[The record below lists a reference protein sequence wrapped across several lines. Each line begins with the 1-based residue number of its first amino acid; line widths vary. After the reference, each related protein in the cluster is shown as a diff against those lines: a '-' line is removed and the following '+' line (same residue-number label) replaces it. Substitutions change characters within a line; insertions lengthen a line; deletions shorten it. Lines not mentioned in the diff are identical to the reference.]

1 METVVGGFGTL
12 RKGASSVGS
21 AVINVP
27 FQTIEVVKDPKPAYD
42 NAVASTSSAL
52 EFGVENL
59 GNSVFDAQENIV
71 SAGTTA
77 TKIATGEQQ
86 IFNTDLLSTEIL
98 EEEKRQPGDELLDSS
113 DEFTSDV
120 VVHEIFE
127 NQRWRATGGDTTG
140 GTFSASHLQSDD
152 PPPFSN
158 RIHKQPGF
166 RSLSASECPCPTGWQ
181 WIDEEWLVDSL
192 HSPNAS
198 QPHGWLYA
206 VSMPALIRN
215 LTEHVSI
222 GESRADKIRERKAGA
237 KAARKPGDEQQV
249 AKGKHSPKPTGHPL
263 PVRWRRH
270 VRRRVRVEPVAG
282 DLEEAADE
290 EDLTRSFT
298 GQNLENKGSLVEGH
312 PADRVPE
319 AAIVLEGWL
328 HTYSEKEKAWKL
340 HWGILIR
347 GDDFGAGTFFF
358 ADSYESHPHK
368 VSKIILG
375 EQDNLMLA
383 TNSKP
388 YIPVSL
394 GRIMSDKDTASCFG
408 LGSPKARQG
417 LLLRAISPND
427 ATRWQMGFAA
437 LEAEQY
443 RPGTLSLTIVSAE
456 GLAWREGKESTY
468 VSLRLMVGDRTERET
483 TFKMPSTEPV
493 WNVLFR
499 FPAVFDDVA
508 EVCCVVSHSSGIL
521 GLSDHALG
529 QVNFRLK
536 DVFADYTA
544 SDVTLPLKPVTE
556 SPQPV
561 KFEPEGSLTLKI
573 QWIKGRAIDAV
584 NELESVAAKM
594 DKELGAFIEHLST
607 TDDFELKDYVDPE
620 GGAVPDND
628 GAPPAKKKSMF
639 KRASFAAGAQAK
651 EARREKAA
659 GVKEV
664 AAEQKMLMRMQKAL
678 TKKAVLGS
686 DIEDDELDE
695 ADLKL
700 LNDVSELKA
709 KIQAKREKYGI
720 DPPTDFDKGVASALL
735 AEEEVTL
742 INPITGQPLTKNPL
756 AATPPVEAPDGEY
769 QLRVHVIEARG
780 LIGRD
785 ANGSC
790 DPCVTVQ
797 CFGQKKSSQ
806 TKPQETSPVW
816 DENIFIIG
824 KDMDHIKLQ
833 RQQIEIEVRDM
844 DLFGSDLVGA
854 VNIDLSFLYE
864 QPDHQ
869 LRRRWL
875 VLTAPYEARAG
886 GMSCNN

>member
-1 METVVGGFGTL
+1 MEAVAGGFGTL
-12 RKGASSVGS
+12 RKGASTVGS
-21 AVINVP
+21 AAINLP

-42 NAVASTSSAL
+42 SAVASTSSAL

-59 GNSVFDAQENIV
+59 GNTVFDAQENIV

-77 TKIATGEQQ
+77 AKIATGEQQ
-86 IFNTDLLSTEIL
+86 IISTDILSTEVL
-98 EEEKRQPGDELLDSS
+98 EEEKRKPGEELLDSAA
-113 DEFTSDV
+113 EFERDV

-140 GTFSASHLQSDD
+140 GTFSGSHLQSDD

-166 RSLSASECPCPTGWQ
+166 RSLSESECPCPPGWR
-181 WIDEEWLVDSL
+181 WLDEVWHVDSL

-206 VSMPALIRN
+206 VNMHALQRN
-215 LTEHVSI
+215 LSEHVSI
-222 GESRADKIRERKAGA
+222 GEKRADKIRERKASV
-237 KAARKPGDEQQV
+237 KAGKKVDEQQV
-249 AKGKHSPKPTGHPL
+249 GKAKHPPKPTGHPL

-282 DLEEAADE
+282 ESEEATFDE
-290 EDLTRSFT
+290 DDLTRTFT
-298 GQNLENKGSLVEGH
+298 GQKLEKKGALLEGH
-312 PADRVPE
+312 PADMVPE

-328 HTYSEKEKAWKL
+328 HTYSEKEKVWKL

-347 GDDFGAGTFFF
+347 GDNFGAGTFLF

-368 VSKIILG
+368 VSKMIVG
-375 EQDNLMLA
+375 EQDNDMLA
-383 TNSKP
+383 TNGKP
-388 YIPVSL
+388 YLPTNLS
-394 GRIMSDKDTASCFG
+394 RIMSDTDVAACFG

-417 LLLRAISPND
+417 ILLRAISPDD
-427 ATRWQMGFAA
+427 AKRWRNGFAA

-443 RPGTLSLTIVSAE
+443 RPGTLSLTIVSAD

-468 VSLRLMVGDRTERET
+468 VSLRLIVGDRTEREK
-483 TFKMPSTEPV
+483 TFVMPTTEPV
-493 WNVLFR
+493 WNALFR
-499 FPAVFDDVA
+499 FPAVFDDIA

-529 QVNFRLK
+529 QVSFRLK

-544 SDVTLPLKPVTE
+544 SDVTLPLKLVTE
-556 SPQPV
+556 SPQPI
-561 KFEPEGSLTLKI
+561 KYEPEGSLTLKV
-573 QWIKGRAIDAV
+573 QWIKGRHIDAV
-584 NELESVAAKM
+584 NALESVAAKV
-594 DKELGAFIEHLST
+594 DKELGVFIEHLST
-607 TDDFELKDYVDPE
+607 SDELTLSDYVDPE
-620 GGAVPDND
+620 GGAVAKNE
-628 GAPPAKKKSMF
+628 GAPVKKKSMSKKLF
-639 KRASFAAGAQAK
+639 SGATAP
-651 EARREKAA
+651 ARRATFA
-659 GVKEV
+659 KEV
-664 AAEQKMLMRMQKAL
+664 AADEKKLRQLQ
-678 TKKAVLGS
+678 KKAVLGS
-686 DIEDDELDE
+686 DVEDDELDE

-709 KIQAKREKYGI
+709 KIQAKREQYGI
-720 DPPTDFDKGVASALL
+720 TKVDDDEGRKL
-735 AEEEVTL
+735 APVLGEEERARM
-742 INPITGQPLTKNPL
+742 NPL
-756 AATPPVEAPDGEY
+756 ARPPVKEAPDGEY

-790 DPCVTVQ
+790 DPLVIVS
-797 CFGQKKSSQ
+797 CFGQTKKSQ
-806 TKPQETSPVW
+806 VRPQETSPVW
-816 DENIFIIG
+816 DENIFLIG

-833 RQQIEIEVRDM
+833 RQQIEIEVHDQ

-854 VNIDLSFLYE
+854 VNIDLSFLYD

-875 VLTAPYEARAG
+875 VLTAPYEARKG
-886 GMSCNN
+886 GMP